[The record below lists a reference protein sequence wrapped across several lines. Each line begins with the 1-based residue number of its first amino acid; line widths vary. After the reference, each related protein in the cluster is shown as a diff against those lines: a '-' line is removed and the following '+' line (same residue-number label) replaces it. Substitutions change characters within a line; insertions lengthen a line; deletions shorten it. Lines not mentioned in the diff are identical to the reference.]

1 METDNKFRNFTK
13 VKDFADYKETIKGEI
28 AITASEAQDA
38 KTMMA
43 ELKIHMHSQIRV
55 AVNKQVDNIKAILS
69 DERRL
74 EPPNL
79 VIEAFGANQT
89 GPQREQGVQSS
100 I

>member
-1 METDNKFRNFTK
+1 
-13 VKDFADYKETIKGEI
+13 
-28 AITASEAQDA
+28 
-38 KTMMA
+38 MMA

-79 VIEAFGANQT
+79 IIEAFGAN
-89 GPQREQGVQSS
+89 
-100 I
+100 